1 MINKIDKT
9 TARVISPCDRSYE
22 TAVIYYLGLN
32 KNFLISSLNSVT
44 STAITAMERFMS
56 SIMDSLNNEIHPHT
70 QLNSQKKSSNLFL
83 SSSFFSLFKVHNL
96 FTAYHFGRMIIS

>member
-9 TARVISPCDRSYE
+9 TIRVANSYGRMDE

-56 SIMDSLNNEIHPHT
+56 SIMDSLENIHPHT

-83 SSSFFSLFKVHNL
+83 SSSFYSP
-96 FTAYHFGRMIIS
+96 